1 MPSTNPDEVT
11 DLAGVKLIPV
21 NSLQPMIKQVSVKLG
36 LGAWAKN
43 RVCSQLGVFFPFDV
57 LLKEAVNC

>member
-11 DLAGVKLIPV
+11 DLAGVRLIPV

-36 LGAWAKN
+36 GALKTGYML
-43 RVCSQLGVFFPFDV
+43 SQEYFPFNV
-57 LLKEAVNC
+57 LLNVAVNC

>member
-11 DLAGVKLIPV
+11 DLAGVRLIPA

-36 LGAWAKN
+36 GLKIGC
-43 RVCSQLGVFFPFDV
+43 VLSQECCLPFNV
-57 LLKEAVNC
+57 LLNEAVSC